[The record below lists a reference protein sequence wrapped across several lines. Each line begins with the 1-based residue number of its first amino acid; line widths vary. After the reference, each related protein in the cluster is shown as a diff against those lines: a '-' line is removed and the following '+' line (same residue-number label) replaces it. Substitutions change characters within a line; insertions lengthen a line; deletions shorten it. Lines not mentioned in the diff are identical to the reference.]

1 MLYANAVNN
10 TITNGE
16 DFRNGIKVMETMKR
30 QSFKGNHLLFKS
42 MIFLM
47 QSWQQYFEADI

>member
-47 QSWQQYFEADI
+47 QSWQQFVEADI